1 MKMMRILAA
10 AAVLGT
16 TAPAALIATA
26 PAAFADKKSEAF
38 VQAKAN
44 EVLKLLNDKSL
55 SRDARRIKFREY
67 MNQFAHLPTIARRVL
82 GAEGRS
88 LSQTDFDKYYKTF
101 ETYAMEVYEVHLDQF
116 RGEAIKVTGSRDDD
130 ARRSTV
136 NSIVKS
142 SQTGKDTKVYWDVL
156 ASQDGSTYRV
166 RDVGIDLGGSTLWLA
181 QDQQAQFESFLGRNN
196 GDVNKL
202 IAKINSMIADM
213 EARKRDGRGS
223 AYKVR
228 G

>member
-10 AAVLGT
+10 AALLA
-16 TAPAALIATA
+16 TAAPGAMIVGA
-26 PAAFADKKSEAF
+26 PAAFADKKSEAY

-44 EVLKLLNDKSL
+44 EVLKVLNDKSL
-55 SRDARRIKFREY
+55 SQDARRAKFREY
-67 MNQFAHLPTIARRVL
+67 MNQFAHMPTIARRVL

-88 LSQTDFDKYYKTF
+88 LSQADFDKYYKTF

-116 RGEAIKVTGSRDDD
+116 RGEAIKVTGSKDDD

-136 NSIVKS
+136 NSVIKS

-156 ASQDGSTYRV
+156 ASQDGNSYRV
-166 RDVGIDLGGSTLWLA
+166 RDVGIDLGGSILWLA

-202 IAKINSMIADM
+202 IAKINSMIVDM
-213 EARKRDGRGS
+213 EARKTDGRGS
-223 AYKVR
+223 AYKVN